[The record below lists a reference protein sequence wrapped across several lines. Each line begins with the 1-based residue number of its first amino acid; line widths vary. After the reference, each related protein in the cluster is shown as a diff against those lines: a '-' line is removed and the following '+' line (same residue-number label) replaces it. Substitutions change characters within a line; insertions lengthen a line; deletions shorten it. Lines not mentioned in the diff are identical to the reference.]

1 MVVVI
6 HLSLMTPP
14 PSLVR
19 ALEVGHQETLRL
31 QVVRSPTPVPQS
43 SEAPLFLRLTEDG
56 QGLETAI
63 ATYQRPSD
71 DKVIH
76 LVGAVHV
83 GEPDYFQA
91 LQMFLDRT
99 GHVFYER
106 SNDPE
111 DPLTFLQSI
120 SGANAM
126 LQGLSLYHKKLAERL
141 GLKYQLDAM
150 SYDRPHFKR
159 VDMARDTAVRKLNSA
174 RGLHRI
180 PRQLQLYHVGLV
192 GVVGA
197 RADVHR
203 QTRAQFAQYLVES
216 HTRGG
221 SSDFIDATFR
231 GYRNKLV
238 QAWLNQ
244 WSCEHQSELGVFY
257 GAGHMRAFDRHIT
270 SPRLGYVPV
279 ETQWLRAF

>member
-6 HLSLMTPP
+6 HISLMTPP

-63 ATYQRPSD
+63 ATYQRPRD
-71 DKVIH
+71 DKEIH
-76 LVGAVHV
+76 
-83 GEPDYFQA
+83 
-91 LQMFLDRT
+91 
-99 GHVFYER
+99 
-106 SNDPE
+106 
-111 DPLTFLQSI
+111 
-120 SGANAM
+120 
-126 LQGLSLYHKKLAERL
+126 
-141 GLKYQLDAM
+141 QLDAM

-159 VDMARDTAVRKLNSA
+159 VDIARDTAVRKLNSA

-197 RADVHR
+197 RADVPR

>member
-6 HLSLMTPP
+6 HISLMTPP

-63 ATYQRPSD
+63 ATYQRPRD

-159 VDMARDTAVRKLNSA
+159 VDIARDTAVRKLNSA

-180 PRQLQLYHVGLV
+180 PRQLQLYHMGLV

-197 RADVHR
+197 RADVPR
-203 QTRAQFAQYLVES
+203 QTRTQFAQYLA
-216 HTRGG
+216 
-221 SSDFIDATFR
+221 I
-231 GYRNKLV
+231 NL
-238 QAWLNQ
+238 
-244 WSCEHQSELGVFY
+244 
-257 GAGHMRAFDRHIT
+257 DRHC
-270 SPRLGYVPV
+270 
-279 ETQWLRAF
+279 